1 MLEPEAAAFLEP
13 LPENERFASWH
24 LVLPD
29 GTYLRHAEASVML
42 LEEIDSLRPVGF
54 LIRRFR
60 LERLVGR
67 IERLVSD
74 YRGELGKLVPW
85 KPPVRRF
92 P

>member
-1 MLEPEAAAFLEP
+1 MLDPEAEAFLEP
-13 LPENERFASWH
+13 LPENERYVSWH
-24 LVLPD
+24 LVLPN

-42 LEEIDSLRPVGF
+42 LELIDVLRPAGRLVRT
-54 LIRRFR
+54 LR
-60 LERLVGR
+60 LERVVGR
-67 IERLVSD
+67 VEKLVSD

>member
-1 MLEPEAAAFLEP
+1 MLEPEGEAFLEP
-13 LPENERFASWH
+13 LPEHERYASWH

-42 LEEIDSLRPVGF
+42 LELIDSLRPVGVVV
-54 LIRRFR
+54 RTFR

-67 IERLVSD
+67 IEKLVSD